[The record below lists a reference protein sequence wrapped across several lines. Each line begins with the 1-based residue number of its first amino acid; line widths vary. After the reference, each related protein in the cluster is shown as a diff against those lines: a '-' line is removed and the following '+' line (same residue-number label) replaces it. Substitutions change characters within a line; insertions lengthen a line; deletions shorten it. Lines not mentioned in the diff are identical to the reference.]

1 MPWTI
6 ERKHSHVAVVTMNTN
21 KVNAQNPAFFA
32 DLHAAFDRL
41 ESEFADCALVLTGSG
56 AAFTAGLDFDHH
68 FPMFARRSIKEIDAW
83 FDEYCATNLRLFTYP
98 RPTVAAINGH
108 AYAGGFIT
116 AIDCDYRIAS
126 EGALQF
132 ALNEV
137 PIGIPMPAVYC
148 EIIKHAIGPRS
159 AFELPLFGQ
168 IYDLAA
174 AKRLGIRSADGRA
187 GQAARGGRRLG
198 GAGAAGLLHGL
209 RLLEARASGDH
220 HGGHR
225 RRRSPRPRP
234 AVARH
239 VGSPKHPCPH
249 ATLQGTEGQGRHL
262 AVAHLGAEARSGSL
276 PDERRGDDACDD
288 RTRGEAVFRK
298 PI

>member
-41 ESEFADCALVLTGSG
+41 ESEFADCAVVLTGSG

-174 AKRLGIRSADGRA
+174 AKRLGTVAPDK
-187 GQAARGGRRLG
+187 
-198 GAGAAGLLHGL
+198 
-209 RLLEARASGDH
+209 LLEA
-220 HGGHR
+220 
-225 RRRSPRPRP
+225 
-234 AVARH
+234 AVAWAALVPPDCYTAYAFSKRALQATTMAAIDAAARLDRDLLSR
-239 VGSPKHPCPH
+239 GMSDLRKHPCPH

-262 AVAHLGAEARSGSL
+262 AVAHLAAEARSGSL